1 MGPDELEDEGMKMPE
16 QFAGSAF
23 IALGNAAEAAFFV
36 ETLIWH
42 GRSRCGSTS
51 PLRHRAREK
60 GYIGS
65 AKIRFVVRAC
75 NCASLL
81 GVFFFM
87 KTSKLP
93 ITALC
98 AALALVSG
106 QLARAQGPEDSG
118 PPMLHHGPPNITE
131 RLTHALNLTDAQKAQ
146 VQAKV
151 AAVQPQLDAIR
162 KQAHEQ
168 ADAIIKQLHEQIRPL
183 LNAEQQKRLDAIQ
196 TLRDTRPEG
205 PE

>member
-1 MGPDELEDEGMKMPE
+1 
-16 QFAGSAF
+16 
-23 IALGNAAEAAFFV
+23 
-36 ETLIWH
+36 
-42 GRSRCGSTS
+42 
-51 PLRHRAREK
+51 
-60 GYIGS
+60 
-65 AKIRFVVRAC
+65 
-75 NCASLL
+75 
-81 GVFFFM
+81 M
-87 KTSKLP
+87 KTSKLT

-98 AALALVSG
+98 AALALVGG
-106 QLARAQGPEDSG
+106 QLALAQGPEDFG
-118 PPMLHHGPPNITE
+118 PPMHHHGPRNITE
-131 RLTHALNLTDAQKAQ
+131 RLTHALNLSDAQKAQ